1 MSDAN
6 DRVRNKWRMR
16 MGLAF
21 ILILLFLG
29 VAFSEAAFATPP
41 GKPVAAKESWLGTIW
56 KFVWAWVREHEFET
70 MLMLFAIGRL
80 LAAKIETGWTG
91 VLFKFG
97 KVKRT
102 LEPGV
107 HPLIPWFWQVRKV
120 RTRTITL
127 DVAKQKVSSLDGLVY
142 EVDANLVYRVVDPIK
157 ALVEI
162 DRLRGGCETALTL
175 AVFELI
181 GQCSRENLQKHEDL
195 DRLLAEHVQP
205 RLERWGVVVESA
217 GFTSI
222 APDSKTLKLSQLR
235 VKTKERQLV
244 AREYMEKGLP
254 ATLALEL
261 LGGEKMVLSHS
272 YLRYRQSPRRT
283 KRGLKELSKKSA
295 ETAPKTAREKKAEKI
310 KKKKEK
316 KKKQA
321 LAERRALGEDEFA

>member
-1 MSDAN
+1 MIGARE
-6 DRVRNKWRMR
+6 RVRSKVRMR

-21 ILILLFLG
+21 ILILFFLTH
-29 VAFSEAAFATPP
+29 VFPEAAFATPP
-41 GKPVAAKESWLGTIW
+41 VKAVPPTDSWTVTVW
-56 KFVWAWVREHEFET
+56 KLVWAWIGEHPFET
-70 MLMLFAIGRL
+70 VLVLFGIGRL

-97 KVKRT
+97 KVKKT

-107 HPLIPWFWQVRKV
+107 HPLVPWFWQVRKV

-181 GQCSRENLQKHEDL
+181 GQCNREKLQKHEDL
-195 DRLLAEHVQP
+195 DRLLAELVQP
-205 RLERWGVVVESA
+205 RLERWGIVVESA

-235 VKTKERQLV
+235 IKTKERQLV

-295 ETAPKTAREKKAEKI
+295 EVEPKTAKEKKDDKI
-310 KKKKEK
+310 RRKRER

-321 LAERRALGEDEFA
+321 LANRRALGGEEFA

>member
-1 MSDAN
+1 MSKSQTGITN
-6 DRVRNKWRMR
+6 HRRMR
-16 MGLAF
+16 IGLAF
-21 ILILLFLG
+21 VLILFFLAVMLPEAVFALPPEKL
-29 VAFSEAAFATPP
+29 VAPKQTWLEVVWGFA
-41 GKPVAAKESWLGTIW
+41 
-56 KFVWAWVREHEFET
+56 WAWIREHQFET
-70 MLMLFAIGRL
+70 MLLLFAIGRL

-97 KVKRT
+97 KVKKT

-107 HPLIPWFWQVRKV
+107 HPLVPWFWQVRKV

-127 DVAKQKVSSLDGLVY
+127 DVAKQKVTSLDGLVY

-162 DRLRGGCETALTL
+162 DHLRGGCETALTL

-181 GQCSRENLQKHEDL
+181 GQCNREKLQKHEDL
-195 DRLLAEHVQP
+195 DRLLAEHVEG
-205 RLERWGVVVESA
+205 RLERWGIVVESA

-222 APDSKTLKLSQLR
+222 APDSKTLRLSQLK

-244 AREYMEKGLP
+244 AREYIEKGLP
-254 ATLALEL
+254 PTLALEL
-261 LGGEKMVLSHS
+261 LGGETMVLSHS

-283 KRGLKELSKKSA
+283 KKGLKELSKKSA
-295 ETAPKTAREKKAEKI
+295 EVEPKTAREKKADKI

-321 LAERRALGEDEFA
+321 LAERRGMGEEEFG